1 MNKCRKRI
9 LSLVLVVCLTA
20 GLTGCTTYTNFKN
33 AFFGTDTVAKEKT
46 IKIGVFEPTSGS
58 MKTQGKEEVMG
69 IELAHD
75 LYPTA
80 CGKTVELVYAD
91 NKSDMYEAEAAIQEL
106 ISSSSPSMILGSY
119 GETLSLI
126 AGKYIEAANIPSI
139 TISSTNPLITANN
152 PYYFSATY
160 SEARQGD
167 ALADFAYLSQNKD
180 MVATVKLEND
190 DTATATIKRFTNR
203 MKKLTGNNRCV
214 VGSFTLSTNSTDYT
228 ETIEKIRESGAT
240 AVFLAVPP
248 TVAKE
253 FLTQAQEQKLP
264 YMLFLGTRSWGDKD
278 FLEFVKANKQLHIGY
293 PAEQATNNET
303 AMSQKFMEAFRT
315 KYGEDAELSQRTVV
329 AFDAYLLAVTAMD
342 RAMQTVRDTD
352 PDTIAQNSATDAEAR
367 AKKEAWQVA
376 RETGIPS
383 GTQIKDALNGIDN
396 FEGASGVINYKG
408 KNEATKSV
416 SISHIANGTELP
428 AYVSES

>member
-203 MKKLTGNNRCV
+203 MKKLTENNRCV
-214 VGSFTLSTNSTDYT
+214 VGSFTLSTTSADYT

-248 TVAKE
+248 IVAKD

-342 RAMQTVRDTD
+342 RAMQAVRDTD

-376 RETGIPS
+376 REAGIPS

>member
-33 AFFGTDTVAKEKT
+33 AFFGTDPVAKEKT

-58 MKTQGKEEVMG
+58 MKAQGKEEVMG

-106 ISSSSPSMILGSY
+106 ITNSAPSMILGSY
-119 GETLSLI
+119 GETLSLV
-126 AGKYIEAANIPSI
+126 AGDYIEAANIPTI

-152 PYYFSATY
+152 DYYFSATY
-160 SEARQGD
+160 SETRQGD
-167 ALADFAYLSQNKD
+167 ALADFTYLSQNKQT
-180 MVATVKLEND
+180 VATVKMEND

-203 MKKLTGNNRCV
+203 MKTLTGNNRSV
-214 VGSFTLSTNSTDYT
+214 VGSFELSTSSSDYT
-228 ETIEKIRESGAT
+228 ETIQKLKEAGAE
-240 AVFLAVPP
+240 AVFLAVSPA
-248 TVAKE
+248 VAKE
-253 FLTQAQEQKLP
+253 FLTQAEANDLP
-264 YMLFLGTRSWGDKD
+264 YTLFLGTRAWDNKE
-278 FLEFVKANKQLHIGY
+278 FLDFVKSSPKLHIGY
-293 PAEQATNNET
+293 PAEQAASNET
-303 AMSQKFMEAFRT
+303 AMSQRFMEAFRE
-315 KYGEDAELSQRTVV
+315 KYGEDAELSQRTIV
-329 AFDAYLLAVTAMD
+329 AFDAYLLAITAMN
-342 RAMQTVRDTD
+342 RAMQTVHETD
-352 PDTIAQNSATDAEAR
+352 PDTIAESTATDAEAR
-367 AKKEAWQVA
+367 AKKEAWQTA
-376 RETGIPS
+376 NETGIPS
-383 GTQIKDALNGIDN
+383 GTQIKDALNSIDN

-416 SISHIANGTELP
+416 SICHIANGMELP

>member
-203 MKKLTGNNRCV
+203 MKKLTENNRCV
-214 VGSFTLSTNSTDYT
+214 VGSFTLSTTSADYT

-264 YMLFLGTRSWGDKD
+264 YMLFLGTRAWGDKD

-293 PAEQATNNET
+293 PAEQAANNET

>member
-203 MKKLTGNNRCV
+203 MKKLTENNRCV
-214 VGSFTLSTNSTDYT
+214 VGSFTLSTTSADYT

-248 TVAKE
+248 IVAKD
-253 FLTQAQEQKLP
+253 FLTQVQEQKLP

-342 RAMQTVRDTD
+342 RAMQAVRDTD

>member
-203 MKKLTGNNRCV
+203 MKKLTENNRCV
-214 VGSFTLSTNSTDYT
+214 VGSFTLSTTSADYT

-248 TVAKE
+248 IVAKD

-264 YMLFLGTRSWGDKD
+264 YMLFLGTRAWGDKD

-367 AKKEAWQVA
+367 AKKEAWQAA

>member
-106 ISSSSPSMILGSY
+106 ISSNSPSMILGSY

-203 MKKLTGNNRCV
+203 MKKLTENNRCV
-214 VGSFTLSTNSTDYT
+214 VGSFTLSTTSADYT

-248 TVAKE
+248 TVAKD

-342 RAMQTVRDTD
+342 RAMQAVRDTD

>member
-203 MKKLTGNNRCV
+203 MKKLTENNRCV
-214 VGSFTLSTNSTDYT
+214 VGSFTLSTTSADYT

-352 PDTIAQNSATDAEAR
+352 SDTIAQNSATDAEAC
-367 AKKEAWQVA
+367 AKKEAWQAA

-383 GTQIKDALNGIDN
+383 GTQIKEALNGIDN

>member
-91 NKSDMYEAEAAIQEL
+91 NKSDMYEAEATIQEL

-203 MKKLTGNNRCV
+203 MKKLTENNRCV
-214 VGSFTLSTNSTDYT
+214 VGSFTLSTTSADYT

-248 TVAKE
+248 TVAKD

-264 YMLFLGTRSWGDKD
+264 YMLFLGTRAWGDKD

-342 RAMQTVRDTD
+342 RAMQAVRDTD

>member
-152 PYYFSATY
+152 SYYFSAAY

-203 MKKLTGNNRCV
+203 MKKLTENNRCV
-214 VGSFTLSTNSTDYT
+214 VGSFTLSTTSADYT

-248 TVAKE
+248 TVAKA

-264 YMLFLGTRSWGDKD
+264 YMLFLGTRAWGDKD

-367 AKKEAWQVA
+367 AKKEAWQAA

>member
-248 TVAKE
+248 TVAKA

-264 YMLFLGTRSWGDKD
+264 YMLFLGIRAWGDKD

-342 RAMQTVRDTD
+342 RAMQAVRDTD

>member
-203 MKKLTGNNRCV
+203 MKKLTENNRCV
-214 VGSFTLSTNSTDYT
+214 VGSFTLSTTSADYT

-376 RETGIPS
+376 REAGIPS

>member
-203 MKKLTGNNRCV
+203 MKKLTENNRCV
-214 VGSFTLSTNSTDYT
+214 VGSFTLSTTSADYT

-248 TVAKE
+248 IVAKD

-278 FLEFVKANKQLHIGY
+278 FLEFFKANKQLHIGY

-367 AKKEAWQVA
+367 AKKEAWQAA

>member
-203 MKKLTGNNRCV
+203 MKKLTENNRCV
-214 VGSFTLSTNSTDYT
+214 VGSFTLSTTSADYT

-342 RAMQTVRDTD
+342 CAMQTVRDTD

>member
-203 MKKLTGNNRCV
+203 MKKLTENNRCV
-214 VGSFTLSTNSTDYT
+214 VGSFTLSTTSADYT

-248 TVAKE
+248 IVAKD

-264 YMLFLGTRSWGDKD
+264 YMLFLGTRAWGDKD

>member
-248 TVAKE
+248 TVAKA

-264 YMLFLGTRSWGDKD
+264 YMLFLGIRAWGDKD

-303 AMSQKFMEAFRT
+303 AMSRKFMEAFRT

-342 RAMQTVRDTD
+342 RAMQAVRDTD

>member
-203 MKKLTGNNRCV
+203 MKKLTENNRCV
-214 VGSFTLSTNSTDYT
+214 VGSFTLSTTSADYT

-248 TVAKE
+248 TVAKD

-264 YMLFLGTRSWGDKD
+264 YMLFLGTRAWGDKD

>member
-203 MKKLTGNNRCV
+203 MKKLTENNRCV
-214 VGSFTLSTNSTDYT
+214 VGSFTLSTTSADYT

-248 TVAKE
+248 IVAKD

-264 YMLFLGTRSWGDKD
+264 YMLFLWTRSWGDKD

-342 RAMQTVRDTD
+342 RAMQAVRDTD

-367 AKKEAWQVA
+367 AKKEAWQAA

>member
-106 ISSSSPSMILGSY
+106 ISSNSPSMILGSY

-139 TISSTNPLITANN
+139 TISRTNPLITANN

-203 MKKLTGNNRCV
+203 MKKLTENNRCV
-214 VGSFTLSTNSTDYT
+214 VGSFTLSTTSADYT

-248 TVAKE
+248 IVAKD

-264 YMLFLGTRSWGDKD
+264 YMLFLGIRSWGDKD

>member
-203 MKKLTGNNRCV
+203 MKKLTENNRCV
-214 VGSFTLSTNSTDYT
+214 VGSFTLSTTSADYT

-264 YMLFLGTRSWGDKD
+264 YMLFLGTRAWGDKD

-367 AKKEAWQVA
+367 AKKEAWQAA

>member
-106 ISSSSPSMILGSY
+106 ISSNSPSMILGSY

-203 MKKLTGNNRCV
+203 MKKLTENNRCV
-214 VGSFTLSTNSTDYT
+214 VGSFTLSTTSADYT

-264 YMLFLGTRSWGDKD
+264 YMLFLGTRAWGDKD

-352 PDTIAQNSATDAEAR
+352 PDTIAQNSATDAEAL

>member
-152 PYYFSATY
+152 SYYFSATY

-203 MKKLTGNNRCV
+203 MKKLTENNRCV
-214 VGSFTLSTNSTDYT
+214 VGSFTLSTTSADYT

-248 TVAKE
+248 TVAKA

-264 YMLFLGTRSWGDKD
+264 YMLFLGTRAWGDKD

-367 AKKEAWQVA
+367 AKKEAWQAA

>member
-106 ISSSSPSMILGSY
+106 ISSNSPSMILGSY

-203 MKKLTGNNRCV
+203 MKKLTENNRCV
-214 VGSFTLSTNSTDYT
+214 VGSFTLSTTSADYT

-248 TVAKE
+248 TVAKD

-278 FLEFVKANKQLHIGY
+278 FLEFVKANKQMHIGY

-342 RAMQTVRDTD
+342 RAMQAVRDTD

>member
-203 MKKLTGNNRCV
+203 MKKLTENNRCV
-214 VGSFTLSTNSTDYT
+214 VGSFTLSTTSADYT

-264 YMLFLGTRSWGDKD
+264 YMLFLGTRAWGDKD
-278 FLEFVKANKQLHIGY
+278 FLEFVTANKQLHIGY

>member
-203 MKKLTGNNRCV
+203 MKKLTENNRCV
-214 VGSFTLSTNSTDYT
+214 VGSFTLSTTSADYT

-240 AVFLAVPP
+240 AVFLVVPP

-264 YMLFLGTRSWGDKD
+264 YMLFLGTRAWGDKD

>member
-203 MKKLTGNNRCV
+203 MKKLTENNRCV
-214 VGSFTLSTNSTDYT
+214 VGSFTLSTTSADYT

-248 TVAKE
+248 IVAKD

-264 YMLFLGTRSWGDKD
+264 YMLFLGTRAWGDKD

-352 PDTIAQNSATDAEAR
+352 PDTIAQNSTTDAEAR

-376 RETGIPS
+376 REAGIPS

>member
-203 MKKLTGNNRCV
+203 MKKLTENNRCV
-214 VGSFTLSTNSTDYT
+214 VGSFTLSTTSADYT

-248 TVAKE
+248 TVAKD

-264 YMLFLGTRSWGDKD
+264 YMLFLGTRAWGDKD

-342 RAMQTVRDTD
+342 RAMQAVCDTD

>member
-106 ISSSSPSMILGSY
+106 ISSNSPSMILGSY

-248 TVAKE
+248 TVAKA

-264 YMLFLGTRSWGDKD
+264 YMLFLGIRSWGDKD

>member
-1 MNKCRKRI
+1 
-9 LSLVLVVCLTA
+9 
-20 GLTGCTTYTNFKN
+20 
-33 AFFGTDTVAKEKT
+33 
-46 IKIGVFEPTSGS
+46 
-58 MKTQGKEEVMG
+58 
-69 IELAHD
+69 
-75 LYPTA
+75 
-80 CGKTVELVYAD
+80 
-91 NKSDMYEAEAAIQEL
+91 
-106 ISSSSPSMILGSY
+106 
-119 GETLSLI
+119 
-126 AGKYIEAANIPSI
+126 
-139 TISSTNPLITANN
+139 
-152 PYYFSATY
+152 
-160 SEARQGD
+160 
-167 ALADFAYLSQNKD
+167 
-180 MVATVKLEND
+180 
-190 DTATATIKRFTNR
+190 
-203 MKKLTGNNRCV
+203 
-214 VGSFTLSTNSTDYT
+214 
-228 ETIEKIRESGAT
+228 
-240 AVFLAVPP
+240 
-248 TVAKE
+248 
-253 FLTQAQEQKLP
+253 
-264 YMLFLGTRSWGDKD
+264 MLFLGTRSWGDKD

>member
-106 ISSSSPSMILGSY
+106 ISSNSPSMILGSY

-203 MKKLTGNNRCV
+203 MKKLTENNRCV
-214 VGSFTLSTNSTDYT
+214 VGSFTLSTTSADYT

-253 FLTQAQEQKLP
+253 FLTQVQEQKLP

-342 RAMQTVRDTD
+342 RAMQAVRDTD

>member
-203 MKKLTGNNRCV
+203 MKKLTENNRCV
-214 VGSFTLSTNSTDYT
+214 VGSFTLSTTSADYT

-264 YMLFLGTRSWGDKD
+264 YMLFLGTRAWGDKD

-352 PDTIAQNSATDAEAR
+352 PDTIAQNSTTDAEAR
-367 AKKEAWQVA
+367 AKKEAWQAA
-376 RETGIPS
+376 R
-383 GTQIKDALNGIDN
+383 N
-396 FEGASGVINYKG
+396 
-408 KNEATKSV
+408 
-416 SISHIANGTELP
+416 
-428 AYVSES
+428 SERHAD

>member
-1 MNKCRKRI
+1 MKKRRKRV
-9 LSLVLVVCLTA
+9 LSLALVVCLTA

-152 PYYFSATY
+152 SYYFSATY

-203 MKKLTGNNRCV
+203 MKKLTENNRCV
-214 VGSFTLSTNSTDYT
+214 VGSFTLSTTSADYT

-248 TVAKE
+248 TDAKA

-264 YMLFLGTRSWGDKD
+264 YMLFLGTRAWGDKD

-342 RAMQTVRDTD
+342 RAMQAVRDTD

-367 AKKEAWQVA
+367 AKKEAWQAA

>member
-58 MKTQGKEEVMG
+58 MKTQGKDEVMG

-203 MKKLTGNNRCV
+203 MKKLTENNRCV
-214 VGSFTLSTNSTDYT
+214 VGSFTLSTTSADYT

-248 TVAKE
+248 TVAKD

-264 YMLFLGTRSWGDKD
+264 YMLFLGTRAWGDKD

>member
-1 MNKCRKRI
+1 M
-9 LSLVLVVCLTA
+9 LSLALAVCLTA

-167 ALADFAYLSQNKD
+167 ALADFTYLSQNKD

-214 VGSFTLSTNSTDYT
+214 VGSFTLSTTSADYT

-248 TVAKE
+248 TVAKA

-264 YMLFLGTRSWGDKD
+264 YMLFLGTRAWGDKD
-278 FLEFVKANKQLHIGY
+278 FLEFAKANKQLHIGY

-367 AKKEAWQVA
+367 AKKEAWQAA

>member
-106 ISSSSPSMILGSY
+106 ISSNSPSMILGSY

-264 YMLFLGTRSWGDKD
+264 YMLFLGTRAWGDKD

>member
-180 MVATVKLEND
+180 MVATAKLEND

-203 MKKLTGNNRCV
+203 MKKLTENNRCV
-214 VGSFTLSTNSTDYT
+214 VGSLTLSTTSADYT

-264 YMLFLGTRSWGDKD
+264 YMLFLGTRAWGDKD

-352 PDTIAQNSATDAEAR
+352 PDTIAQNSTTDAEAR

-376 RETGIPS
+376 REAGIPS

>member
-248 TVAKE
+248 TVAKA

-264 YMLFLGTRSWGDKD
+264 YMLFLGIRAWRDKD

-342 RAMQTVRDTD
+342 RAMQAVRDTD

>member
-203 MKKLTGNNRCV
+203 MKKLTENNRCV
-214 VGSFTLSTNSTDYT
+214 VGSFTLSTTSADYT

-248 TVAKE
+248 IVAKD

-264 YMLFLGTRSWGDKD
+264 YMLFLGTR
-278 FLEFVKANKQLHIGY
+278 Y

-342 RAMQTVRDTD
+342 RAMQAVRDTD

>member
-203 MKKLTGNNRCV
+203 MKKLTENNRCV
-214 VGSFTLSTNSTDYT
+214 VGSFTLSTTSADYT

-248 TVAKE
+248 TVAKA

-352 PDTIAQNSATDAEAR
+352 PDTIAQNSAIDAEAR
-367 AKKEAWQVA
+367 AKKEAWQAA

>member
-203 MKKLTGNNRCV
+203 MKKLTENNRCV
-214 VGSFTLSTNSTDYT
+214 VGSFTLSTTSADYT

-248 TVAKE
+248 TVAKD

-342 RAMQTVRDTD
+342 RAMQAVRDTD